1 MEKRDGDL
9 LFLREERGVLDAWV
23 GGGGKRGCWG
33 EVEMGGDGDGDG
45 GAQERWRWRSSARRV
60 DISVSRM

>member
-33 EVEMGGDGDGDG
+33 EVEMGGDGV
-45 GAQERWRWRSSARRV
+45 AQEQGEEGRH
-60 DISVSRM
+60 